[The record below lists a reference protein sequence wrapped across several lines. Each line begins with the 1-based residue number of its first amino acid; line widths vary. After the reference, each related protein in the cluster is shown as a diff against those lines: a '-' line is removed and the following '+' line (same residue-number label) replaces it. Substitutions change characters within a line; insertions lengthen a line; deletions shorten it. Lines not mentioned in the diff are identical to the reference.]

1 MHNFL
6 TAGLV
11 KKITLYSANPQKF
24 ALKESKKIVLEE
36 LGKEIDLS
44 LYEERV
50 IDEEISLT
58 LKEDVLSKNVKNFLK
73 EIEEYMG
80 TFVSFDEVNG
90 VDYVERDCIE
100 EKLRFIGDS
109 LGIDIDY
116 FKIWNCPIEILSGSN
131 ILTNTL
137 NKFARKGIDNILGKT
152 LVFYVEN

>member
-58 LKEDVLSKNVKNFLK
+58 LKEDVLSK
-73 EIEEYMG
+73 
-80 TFVSFDEVNG
+80 
-90 VDYVERDCIE
+90 C
-100 EKLRFIGDS
+100 
-109 LGIDIDY
+109 
-116 FKIWNCPIEILSGSN
+116 
-131 ILTNTL
+131 
-137 NKFARKGIDNILGKT
+137 
-152 LVFYVEN
+152 